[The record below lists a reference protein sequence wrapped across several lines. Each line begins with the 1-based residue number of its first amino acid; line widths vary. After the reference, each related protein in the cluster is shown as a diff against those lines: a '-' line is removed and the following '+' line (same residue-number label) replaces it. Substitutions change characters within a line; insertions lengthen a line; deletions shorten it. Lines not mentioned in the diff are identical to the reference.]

1 MAKGGTLT
9 LEGDQPRR
17 RLKVVMSAYGCDP
30 AGGSEPGA
38 GWGFAAARH
47 CDVWV
52 FTHPR
57 WEPAI
62 SATLERDRD
71 LAAHL
76 RVVYTALGSTL
87 TRLRRRPA
95 DVYWYYFLWQRK
107 LGSLAGDLHR
117 EVGFD
122 VAHHVTFANDWM
134 PAGLARLRDVPLV
147 WGPVG
152 AASRMPIRRLRRW
165 LGRRG
170 LVVEATR
177 AAATEGIRRVYG
189 DAVARRAAL
198 VVAQNEEVARRFDFA
213 RNVVV
218 EPNAA
223 LDHVPLSITEPTSGA
238 RTALFVG
245 RLIHWKGVRLAV
257 HVIAHPLASDWRL
270 RFVGEGPERAE
281 IERLA
286 GELGV
291 ADRVEL
297 AGHLPRDEVLAQYA
311 AADALLFPSFRDA
324 AGWAVAEAS
333 AAGCPVV
340 CLPLGGPPTL
350 AHVNGFVASLDGD
363 VVENLAGELVR
374 AGAEGGTP
382 HERWARERLPGLVE
396 EWYQVATSGTS
407 VSPRRP
413 RRP

>member
-1 MAKGGTLT
+1 
-9 LEGDQPRR
+9 
-17 RLKVVMSAYGCDP
+17 V
-30 AGGSEPGA
+30 
-38 GWGFAAARH
+38 AAARH
-47 CDVWV
+47 ADVWV
-52 FTHPR
+52 FAHPR

-62 SATLERDRD
+62 SAVLERDPD

-76 RVVYTALGSTL
+76 HMVYAALGPTL

-107 LGSLAGDLHR
+107 IGRLAVELHR

-134 PAGLARLRDVPLV
+134 PAGLSRLRGVPLI

-152 AASRMPIRRLRRW
+152 AASRMPIWRLRRW

-170 LVVEATR
+170 LAVEVLR
-177 AAATEGIRRVYG
+177 SAATEAVRRVSA
-189 DAVARRAAL
+189 DPVARRASL
-198 VVAQNEEVARRFDFA
+198 VVAQNDEVARRFDFA
-213 RNVVV
+213 RSVVV

-223 LDHVPLSITEPTSGA
+223 LDPAPVSSGTHTSE
-238 RTALFVG
+238 TKSALFVG

-257 HVIAHPLASDWRL
+257 EVVAHPLARDWHL
-270 RFVGEGPERAE
+270 TFVGDGPERAA

-286 GELGV
+286 RELGV

-297 AGHLPRDEVLAQYA
+297 TGHRPRDEVMARYST
-311 AADALLFPSFRDA
+311 ADALLFPSFRDA
-324 AGWAVAEAS
+324 AGWVVAEAS

-350 AHVNGFVASLDGD
+350 AHVNAFVASLDGD
-363 VVENLAGELVR
+363 IVANLAGELVR
-374 AGAEGGTP
+374 AGAARGTP
-382 HERWARERLPGLVE
+382 HDRWARDRLAGLVDG
-396 EWYQVATSGTS
+396 WYRTAVHAQG
-407 VSPRRP
+407 P
-413 RRP
+413 